1 MKITAET
8 QPADLVSLPLYEL
21 ASAIRRDWR
30 GVNFAAV
37 PYLGAMSGLDSV
49 DGGGY
54 GADSARS
61 VVNYFLSNAST
72 WRGPV
77 AKLIKAELKRRV
89 K

>member
-8 QPADLVSLPLYEL
+8 QPADLVSLPLYTL

-30 GVNFAAV
+30 NVHFGAV
-37 PYLGAMSGLDSV
+37 PYLGAMQGLDSV

-54 GADSARS
+54 GVDSARS
-61 VVNYFLSNAST
+61 IVNYFLCNAGT

-77 AKLIKAELKRRV
+77 AKLVKAELKRRV